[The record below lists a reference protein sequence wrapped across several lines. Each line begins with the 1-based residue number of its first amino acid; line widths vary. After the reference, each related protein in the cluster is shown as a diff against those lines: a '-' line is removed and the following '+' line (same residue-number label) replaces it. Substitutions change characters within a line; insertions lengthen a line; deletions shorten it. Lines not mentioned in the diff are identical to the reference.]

1 MHWKRPLS
9 STKIGHLLAQKAAD
23 LLHSK
28 RPLSCTKGGRFIA
41 LKAAALWHKNW
52 LLVCPKRGWFI
63 AQKSVSLLHRKQ
75 LLHKCQA
82 EFLNRK
88 QPLSLCHFMA
98 TGPPSWL
105 CWALLFIN
113 CTYEMLTAILW
124 LSMELDVSSCYY
136 QNEKMCI
143 EQSGTKVWGIIGLRR
158 DPILLC
164 NSFCGDLPWVGQNMF
179 IEFAAAQLDFQITVS
194 TSTVLQYFNIT
205 YNANAN
211 KNVTARYCIP
221 LTSKSSLQF
230 PISLTKHM
238 SQIPNIIL
246 SC

>member
-1 MHWKRPLS
+1 MAQKLTACLS
-9 STKIGHLLAQKAAD
+9 KKWPIYCTKSGQFIAQKAA
-23 LLHSK
+23 
-28 RPLSCTKGGRFIA
+28 
-41 LKAAALWHKNW
+41 N
-52 LLVCPKRGWFI
+52 
-63 AQKSVSLLHRKQ
+63 
-75 LLHKCQA
+75 LLHKGQA

-246 SC
+246 SS

>member
-1 MHWKRPLS
+1 M
-9 STKIGHLLAQKAAD
+9 AQKLTAC
-23 LLHSK
+23 LSK
-28 RPLSCTKGGRFIA
+28 KWLISCTKSGQ
-41 LKAAALWHKNW
+41 
-52 LLVCPKRGWFI
+52 FI
-63 AQKSVSLLHRKQ
+63 AQKATN
-75 LLHKCQA
+75 LLHKGQA
-82 EFLNRK
+82 ESLNRK

-113 CTYEMLTAILW
+113 CSYEMLTATLW

-143 EQSGTKVWGIIGLRR
+143 EQSGTKVWGIVGLRR
-158 DPILLC
+158 DPILLSC

-179 IEFAAAQLDFQITVS
+179 IEFAAAQLDFQITVR
-194 TSTVLQYFNIT
+194 TSTVLQYFNII

-246 SC
+246 SS